1 MTVSFHG
8 NVKEHTQG
16 AKSIEVADTQSVRTL
31 IDLLGERFGG
41 PFREFLLGD
50 ETCFFLVN
58 GSGIMATGGLNTPLH
73 AGDTVEVLPCGD
85 GGSYETL
92 IEKQRKLFFYSGIAC
107 AAATRH
113 VFGTDL

>member
-1 MTVSFHG
+1 MPERGLPKKKRICMHGIRHAGGIMPRNRGHKMTVSFHG

-73 AGDTVEVLPCGD
+73 AGDTVEVLPFVD
-85 GGSYETL
+85 GG
-92 IEKQRKLFFYSGIAC
+92 
-107 AAATRH
+107 
-113 VFGTDL
+113 